1 MILDRLMDLT
11 SMQWEDLN
19 PCAMVCSSE
28 GHNSP
33 LIQPFPVSF
42 FEVMWKSNLQSTV
55 NNYRNVSES
64 DIGNLAAY
72 SGDHFGLLV
81 IGHQDT
87 LEWCVDAK
95 FAHFI
100 HFISGLPLFG

>member
-1 MILDRLMDLT
+1 MLFVILNFCMRVVSVMKQYFMILDRLMDLT

-42 FEVMWKSNLQSTV
+42 FEVM
-55 NNYRNVSES
+55 
-64 DIGNLAAY
+64 
-72 SGDHFGLLV
+72 
-81 IGHQDT
+81 
-87 LEWCVDAK
+87 
-95 FAHFI
+95 
-100 HFISGLPLFG
+100 